1 MNIKSLIYSA
11 SFALAA
17 VTSANAGVKFSE
29 IFVNPPGSDNGF
41 EFIELVTDIPNM
53 NMDGYTIVIIEAEGP
68 VASGTIDVALSLN
81 GKKSGAN
88 RLFLW
93 RDSTQVLIPAP
104 DPNTEVFVQDFNP
117 DLENGA
123 QVYLIV
129 KGFTGF
135 IGQDL
140 DADGNGILDPLEGV
154 GEFPWTEIV
163 DVIGVAEEGDVN
175 LGNDK
180 IYAEQLGGFTII
192 GTNGD
197 PTDGYTPDVVFRLK
211 NMEYAACDVLYVD
224 ENSPLGP
231 FTYDPLEKTDNV
243 PDDWILTPG
252 SADYDDSTAETVL
265 PNGYTLIR
273 GEYQSGSINDLF
285 TSDDSK
291 LIIKRERT
299 SSLGAVQI
307 MVDVTGESPVIN
319 ASELKFV
326 YEGSSSLAGATLTL
340 RLFNYSTNQYNTV
353 DVRAIGTSDETVEVV
368 ITTNASNYI
377 KPTTGEVKARILYE
391 KSGFVPIAWNARHDL
406 VNWMI
411 KK

>member
-1 MNIKSLIYSA
+1 MNIKSLAYTTV
-11 SFALAA
+11 FTLATA
-17 VTSANAGVKFSE
+17 ASANAGVKFSE
-29 IFVNPPGSDNGF
+29 IFVNPPGSDNGY

-53 NMDGYTIVIIEAEGP
+53 NMDGYTIVIIEAEGA

-81 GKKSGAN
+81 GKKTGSN

-93 RDSTQVLIPAP
+93 RDATQVLIPAP
-104 DPNTEVFVQDFNP
+104 DPNTEIFVQDFNP

-252 SADYDDSTAETVL
+252 SADYDDAEPVKVL
-265 PNGYTLIR
+265 PDTYTIIR
-273 GEYQSGSINDLF
+273 GIYENGSVSDLHM
-285 TSDDSK
+285 SDDSK
-291 LIIKRERT
+291 LVIKRERT
-299 SSLGAVQI
+299 SSLGALQI
-307 MVDVTGESPVIN
+307 MIDVMGESSIIN
-319 ASELKFV
+319 PSELKFV
-326 YEGSSSLAGATLTL
+326 YEGSSSLANATLTL
-340 RLFNYSTNQYNTV
+340 RLFNYSTNTYNTLE
-353 DVRAIGTSDETVEVV
+353 VRAIGISDETVE
-368 ITTNASNYI
+368 ITVTNNASNYVN
-377 KPTTGEVKARILYE
+377 PTTGEVKARILFE
-391 KSGFVPIAWNARHDL
+391 KSGFVPAAWNARHDL
-406 VNWMI
+406 VNWII
-411 KK
+411 KQ

>member
-1 MNIKSLIYSA
+1 MKIKSFIYTA

-17 VTSANAGVKFSE
+17 VTSANAEVKFSE
-29 IFVNPPGSDNGF
+29 FFVNPPGSDNGF

-53 NMDGYTIVIIEAEGP
+53 NMDGYTIVIIEAEGA
-68 VASGTIDVALSLN
+68 ASGTIDVALSLD
-81 GKKSGAN
+81 GQKTGSN

-93 RDSTQVLIPAP
+93 RDATQVLIPAP
-104 DPNTEVFVQDFNP
+104 DPNTEIFVQDFSP

-140 DADGNGILDPLEGV
+140 DLDGNGILDPLEGV
-154 GEFPWTEIV
+154 GEFPWTEVV
-163 DVIGVAEEGDVN
+163 DVIGVAEEVDY
-175 LGNDK
+175 LSGNDK

-197 PTDGYTPDVVFRLK
+197 PNDGYTPDVVFRLN
-211 NMEYAACDVLYVD
+211 NMDYAACDVLYVD

-231 FTYDPLEKTDNV
+231 FTYDPLEKTNNV
-243 PDDWILTPG
+243 PADWILTPG
-252 SADYDDSTAETVL
+252 SADYDDSTTETVL
-265 PNGYTLIR
+265 PAQYSLIR
-273 GEYQSGSINDLF
+273 GEYQSGSLSDLF
-285 TSDDSK
+285 SSDDSK
-291 LIIKRERT
+291 LVIKRERGM
-299 SSLGAVQI
+299 SLGAVQI
-307 MVDVTGESPVIN
+307 MVDVVGESPIIS

-326 YEGSSSLAGATLTL
+326 YEGSSSLANATLTL

-353 DVRAIGTSDETVEVV
+353 DVRTIGTNDETVEVI

-377 KPTTGEVKARILYE
+377 NPTTGEVKARILIE
-391 KSGFVPIAWNARHDL
+391 KSGFVPAAWNARHDL
-406 VNWMI
+406 VNWII
-411 KK
+411 KQ

>member
-1 MNIKSLIYSA
+1 MKIKSLICTL
-11 SFALAA
+11 SFAFAT
-17 VTSANAGVKFSE
+17 VTSAHAGVKFSE

-41 EFIELVTDIPNM
+41 EFIELVTDTPNM
-53 NMDGYTIVIIEAEGP
+53 NMDNYTIVIIEAEGST
-68 VASGTIDVALSLN
+68 ASGTIDVALSLD
-81 GKKSGAN
+81 GKSSGSN

-104 DPNTEVFVQDFNP
+104 DPNTTVFVQDFNP

-140 DADGNGILDPLEGV
+140 DADGNGILDPIEGV

-197 PTDGYTPDVVFRLK
+197 PTDGYTPDAVFRLK
-211 NMEYAACDVLYVD
+211 NMEYAACDVLNVD
-224 ENSPLGP
+224 SNPLGP

-252 SADYDDSTAETVL
+252 SADYDASVETVL
-265 PNGYTLIR
+265 PIAYTIIR
-273 GEYQSGSINDLF
+273 GEYQSGSLSDLF
-285 TSDDSK
+285 SSDDAK
-291 LIIKRERT
+291 LVIKRERAV
-299 SSLGAVQI
+299 SLGAVQI
-307 MVDVTGESPVIN
+307 MVDVTGESPIIN
-319 ASELKFV
+319 ASELKFA
-326 YEGSSSLAGATLTL
+326 YEGSSSLANATFTL

-353 DVRAIGTSDETVEVV
+353 DVRTIGTSDTSVEVV
-368 ITTNASNYI
+368 ITTNASDYI
-377 KPTTGEVKARILYE
+377 NPTTGEVKARILYE
-391 KSGFVPIAWNARHDL
+391 KSGFVPVGWNVRHDL

-411 KK
+411 KE